1 MSVKLDWEI
10 EADREHIPSAG
21 EDPATKR
28 RRRREQLRLVIVV
41 LGAALLIGGAAAAV
55 SLRLKYVDWQIENA
69 LRDTIAAE
77 VTALRLGDRAA
88 FLDAQRS
95 ADEQWLAAQ
104 ADYFDQTQT
113 LKQTQEMALTGRVLE
128 VAVDDPRGRARVE
141 EVIGGATYAR
151 TWFYWRYADGWRHV
165 PPDYTFW
172 GSPRT
177 EERPGLIVRYRDF
190 DALFAPVLADTA
202 ANWWA
207 QGCNLFGCTGLPPVT
222 IEVRADDLLT
232 AGWSPEDQWTMLVPS
247 PYVRATR
254 ADAPFDPALQ
264 LDVARLLAGRLMD
277 AAHGGEVLAKGSDA
291 AYLRDA
297 VTNWM
302 VGRWLGAN
310 TGTQLLNSF
319 ANRYG
324 DALVP
329 LAAAQVEPEST
340 VALLAEVAGVPL
352 EALEVDWS
360 DFLQQRLAL
369 EDSRIDSGDQ
379 EGLLALYDP
388 ADMAAQ
394 GLALAR
400 LAAGAPGDSPRVL
413 GVEPAVDAAGTPILR
428 AQVQRGAAV
437 EEYIF
442 RLTGSTW
449 KRVS

>member
-28 RRRREQLRLVIVV
+28 RRRRGQLRLVIVI
-41 LGAALLIGGAAAAV
+41 LGAALLIGGAAGAV
-55 SLRLKYVDWQIENA
+55 TLRLRYVDWQMENT

-95 ADEQWLAAQ
+95 ADEQWLAGQ
-104 ADYFDQTQT
+104 ASYFDQTQT
-113 LKQTQEMALTGRVLE
+113 LKQTQDMALTGRVLE

-141 EVIGGATYAR
+141 EVIGGAAYAR
-151 TWFYWRYADGWRHV
+151 TWFYWRYEDGWRHV

-177 EERPGLIVRYRDF
+177 EERPGIIVRYRDF
-190 DALFAPVLADTA
+190 DALFAPALADAA

-207 QGCNLFGCTGLPPVT
+207 QGCGLFGCTGLPPVM
-222 IEVRADDLLT
+222 IEVRPDELLT
-232 AGWSPEDQWTMLVPS
+232 AGWSSEDQWTMLVPS
-247 PYVRATR
+247 PYVRTTR
-254 ADAPFDPALQ
+254 ADSPFDAALQ
-264 LDVARLLAGRLMD
+264 VDVARLLAGRLMD

-297 VTNWM
+297 VTNWL

-310 TGTQLLNSF
+310 TGTQLLNSY
-319 ANRYG
+319 AARYG
-324 DALVP
+324 DAAVA
-329 LAAAQVEPEST
+329 LAAGQVAPDST
-340 VALLAEVAGVPL
+340 VALLADAAGVSL
-352 EALEVDWS
+352 EGLEVDWS

-369 EDSRIDSGDQ
+369 EDSLIDGGDQ
-379 EGLLALYDP
+379 EGLLSLYDP
-388 ADMAAQ
+388 VDMAAQ

-400 LAAGAPGDSPRVL
+400 LAAGAPVESPRVL
-413 GVEPAVDAAGTPILR
+413 GVASAVDAAGTPILR
-428 AQVQRGAAV
+428 AQVQRGASV
-437 EEYIF
+437 EEVIF

-449 KRVS
+449 KRVT